1 MTVALTHHRMAA
13 RHLASLLSLG
23 LTAIFV
29 GYFLVWLPGPAAGL
43 RLIGV
48 EMGEWIKFLG
58 VGRARDLFY
67 LPPIVLGLLIALW
80 TATWPAGW
88 RAWAA
93 RGLAVAVA
101 LLAFPAVES
110 ILGEPRDEWLIR
122 LAAVG
127 LVVLAAGWSGLA
139 GRKPRPRW
147 LWALMAA
154 TALVGA
160 LLPTWQYFVV
170 RPVVE
175 NILRQPIGVGPGV
188 WVNALGGLLVAAV
201 CLVETFRRNVSMDRA

>member
-1 MTVALTHHRMAA
+1 MTAVLTPR
-13 RHLASLLSLG
+13 RTASLLTLG

-48 EMGEWIKFLG
+48 EIGEWIKFLG

-67 LPPIVLGLLIALW
+67 LPPVALGLLIALW
-80 TATWPAGW
+80 TMTWSPGQPPAW

-110 ILGEPRDEWLIR
+110 ILNEPRGEWLAR

-127 LVVLAAGWSGLA
+127 LAVLTAALSGFA
-139 GRKPRPRW
+139 NRAPNARW
-147 LWALMAA
+147 VWPLMAVV
-154 TALVGA
+154 ALVA
-160 LLPTWQYFVV
+160 AILPTWQYFAV
-170 RPVVE
+170 RPVVID
-175 NILRQPIGVGPGV
+175 ILHQPVGVGPGV

-201 CLVETFRRNVSMDRA
+201 CLAEWQRGSE